1 MDQPPLRPPLQ
12 VLIVDDDPGV
22 ARLVEAAL
30 QHNGYATTIVANG
43 TAAVRWLKTHPTEL
57 ILTDLKLPDM
67 MGWEI
72 LVSLEKTALEKKPA
86 FIVMTGQ
93 GDERVAVDVMKRGA
107 LDYVV
112 KDADFLDRLPAVIA
126 RAGRQWEQERKLHAA
141 EAALKREH
149 QFVSAI
155 LEMAGALVV
164 VLDKDGRIIRFN
176 RACERSSGYTAAEML
191 GQPVWKLVARADE
204 QQAAREIFKRLQKG
218 VEFNAHENHW
228 RAADGEDH
236 LIAWSN
242 TSMRGTG
249 GQLEYVIST
258 GIDITDRRQLEK
270 ELLNIEESVQQR
282 IGHDLHDDLCQR
294 LAGIEIMSQ
303 VLEQQLGSKSKVMA
317 GRAAEISQ
325 LVRDAIGHTRALA
338 RGLSPVVMEVEGLT
352 AALQQLAESTMSI
365 FGVECVF
372 RCPEPV
378 SVKNL
383 SVATHLYRIAQEA
396 VSNAMK
402 HGEAQHIEI
411 ALVTTPERI
420 SLLVE
425 DDGKGL
431 PEPAPKRRGMGLR
444 IMRYR
449 AGVIGGSLVV
459 QKRLEGGTAVVCSL
473 RVSTGKLHEEE
484 QEASR

>member
-1 MDQPPLRPPLQ
+1 MPTTPFRPALP
-12 VLIVDDDPGV
+12 VLVVDDDPGV
-22 ARLVEAAL
+22 VRLVERTL
-30 QHNGYATTIVANG
+30 QRSGFLTAKATSGAK
-43 TAAVRWLKTHPTEL
+43 AVTWLKNHEAS
-57 ILTDLKLPDM
+57 IVLTDLKLPDM

-72 LVSLEKTALEKKPA
+72 VHTLREQSQDHAPA

-93 GDERVAVDVMKRGA
+93 GDERVAVDMMRRGA
-107 LDYVV
+107 VDYVV
-112 KDADFLDRLPAVIA
+112 KDADFLDRLPAVLS
-126 RAGRQWEQERKLHAA
+126 RASKQIEQERKLAAA

-149 QFVSAI
+149 QFLSAI
-155 LEMAGALVV
+155 LETAGALVV
-164 VLDKDGRIIRFN
+164 VLDKNGTIIRFN
-176 RACERSSGYTAAEML
+176 RACERSSGYTSAEMI
-191 GQPVWKLVARADE
+191 GQPVWKLIRRADE
-204 QQAAREIFKRLQKG
+204 VPSTREIFDRLKRGQ
-218 VEFNAHENHW
+218 EFSIHENHW
-228 RAADGEDH
+228 RAANGEDH

-242 TSMRGTG
+242 TILRDAQGNV
-249 GQLEYVIST
+249 EYVIAT

-303 VLEQQLGSKSKVMA
+303 VLEQQLGSKSKAMA

-338 RGLSPVVMEVEGLT
+338 RGLSPVVMEVEGVT
-352 AALQQLAESTMSI
+352 AALQQLAESTKSI
-365 FGVECVF
+365 FGVDCIF

-396 VSNAMK
+396 VSNAVK
-402 HGEAQHIEI
+402 HGEARHIEI

-431 PEPAPKRRGMGLR
+431 PDASSKRRGMGLR

-449 AGVIGGSLVV
+449 AGVIGGTLAV
-459 QKRLEGGTAVVCSL
+459 QKRAEGGTAVVCSV

-484 QEASR
+484 QESGT